1 MTEKFLKKIQSTI
14 EKYDMLEKGE
24 NVLVG
29 LSGGSDSVCLLVC
42 LMQLGYKVSAFHLNH
57 CIRGEESDRDENFCR
72 RLCEK
77 YKIKFFS
84 ERLNVIS
91 YCRNKGVSVEE
102 GARNLRY
109 ELFEKYADGSKIATA
124 HNLSDNAETVIF
136 NLTRGAALSGLLGI
150 PPVRKNIVRPLIE
163 AEKHE
168 IEQFL
173 KLSGFEWVVDSTNLS
188 DDYTRNKIR
197 HNVIPC
203 LEQINPSFLHTLSEN
218 ISVLRSENDFL
229 KTEAENTYK
238 KCLKADNS
246 LVGLSKFHS
255 ALRSRCLAMFFS
267 ENGLPVS
274 SEKILSADGILISG
288 GKINIMKDTFLISEN
303 DRFYILRTE
312 KPVEFR
318 FTLEKLVASDILL
331 YGTKHCILS
340 DYDFSRSD
348 HINEIINTKF
358 ANSLIDCDKIQGEV
372 VIRTRI
378 FGDKIRLRN
387 RNFTSSV
394 KKLINS
400 SVPAGKRNGLCFIAD
415 SLGIVFAENFGVADR
430 VKADINSSNVIA
442 VSFENKER

>member
-1 MTEKFLKKIQSTI
+1 MTEKFLKKIQHTI
-14 EKYDMLEKGE
+14 EKYNMLQKDE

-57 CIRGEESDRDENFCR
+57 CIRGEESDHDENFCR
-72 RLCEK
+72 TLCEN
-77 YKIKFFS
+77 YNIKFFS
-84 ERLNVIS
+84 ERLDVVS
-91 YCRNKGVSVEE
+91 YCREKGVSVEE

-109 ELFEKYADGSKIATA
+109 ELFEKYANGSKIATA

-136 NLTRGAALSGLLGI
+136 NLTRGSALSGLLGI
-150 PPVRKNIVRPLIE
+150 PPVRNNIVRPLIE

-173 KLSGFEWVVDSTNLS
+173 TLSGFEWVIDSTNLS

-218 ISVLRSENDFL
+218 ISILRSENDFL

-246 LVGLSKFHS
+246 LVGLSRFHT

-274 SEKILSADGILISG
+274 SEKILSAENILMNG
-288 GKINIMKDTFLISEN
+288 GKINILKDTFIISQD
-303 DRFYILRTE
+303 DRFYIQKTE
-312 KPVEFR
+312 QPIEFHLV
-318 FTLEKLVASDILL
+318 FEKLDAGDILL

-340 DYDFSRSD
+340 EYDFSHSD

-387 RNFTSSV
+387 KNFTSSV

-400 SVPAGKRNGLCFIAD
+400 SVPAEKRNGLCFIAD
-415 SLGIVFAENFGVADR
+415 SLGVIFAEGFGAADR
-430 VKADINSSNVIA
+430 IKADRNSSNVIA
-442 VSFENKER
+442 VRFEVKER